1 MADYLVN
8 SEDLTAVADA
18 IRAKGGTDAQLVFP
32 GGFTSAIQALAA
44 GGGLTISETNLHDAS
59 TDTEGYYLENGA
71 EAAYSGW
78 RVTDYIPIE
87 AGVVYAFFNA
97 MENNNNIIKGGYS
110 AKYNTAKEYIGKLKG
125 SVASLE
131 QNSATLWVSDV
142 DGFIRFS
149 GVSAATGALAVRKC
163 TGTVSFAEATS

>member
-97 MENNNNIIKGGYS
+97 VEDNNSIKGRYM
-110 AKYNTAKEYIGKLKG
+110 AKYNTAKEYISVLVG
-125 SVASLE
+125 SVASLR
-131 QNSATLWVSDV
+131 QNSVTLWVSDV

-149 GVSAATGALAVRKC
+149 GASTAVGMLAVRKC

>member
-8 SEDLTAVADA
+8 SEDLTTVADA
-18 IRAKGGTDAQLVFP
+18 IRAKGGTAAQLVFP

-44 GGGLTISETNLHDAS
+44 GGGLTIGGTNLHDVS
-59 TDTEGYYLENGA
+59 TDTDGYYLKNGV
-71 EAAYSGW
+71 ETAYSGW
-78 RVTDYIPIE
+78 RMTDYIPVE
-87 AGVVYAFFNA
+87 AGAAYALFNA
-97 MENNNNIIKGGYS
+97 SGTTIQGVYC
-110 AKYNTAKEYIGKLKG
+110 AKYNTAKEYVGQFSG
-125 SVASLE
+125 GVNSLV

-149 GVSAATGALAVRKC
+149 GISAVVAALAVRKC